1 MHVRLALSA
10 LSSCA
15 LLLLA
20 APLRADD
27 TPFPPPSDPPAAVV
41 VPTSTEPP
49 PPGFGAKSRLN
60 DEDLAKKKEDGYVT
74 GLPLANYDPNTGVGL
89 GARAYY
95 YIDGKRSNPLFAYT
109 PYEHRMFAQAFFT
122 TGGLQFHW
130 LDYDAPALFGS
141 PWRVRSQM
149 IYERNTNRNYYGVDE
164 RASELHF
171 SGDPRTFTKFDDY
184 DKAQQRLRADGSTN
198 GLYDKMMFERP
209 IWLLSIER
217 SLLGGILRPLFGLGF
232 SHGGVTDYTGK
243 TSEAVDATGGKLNA
257 PNATTRLR
265 EDCDAHRIKGC
276 AGGWDN
282 TLRLGLAFDT
292 RDFEPDPNS
301 GLFVD
306 LAADF
311 GTQYLASNF
320 DYARVMLAARGY
332 VSPIPKTADLVLAA
346 RGIYEVQSQG
356 VPFFSMD
363 TFPFTEDPRTGM
375 GGVRTLRGYKQ
386 DRFVGHVMAL
396 TNYEVRWTF
405 ANTRILGQ
413 RFAFIGVPFLDMGRT
428 FDSVRNTNID
438 KWKRAE
444 GLGLRVAWNLAT
456 IIMVDYGISEED
468 SGLYVNF
475 THIF

>member
-10 LSSCA
+10 LLACA
-15 LLLLA
+15 LLSLA
-20 APLRADD
+20 LNARADD
-27 TPFPPPSDPPAAVV
+27 TPFPPPSDPPADVV
-41 VPTSTEPP
+41 TPTTPPPP
-49 PPGFGAKSRLN
+49 PPGFDGKKRLP
-60 DEDLAKKKEDGYVT
+60 DLDLAKKREDDYFT

-95 YIDGKRSNPLFAYT
+95 YIDGKREDPLFAYT
-109 PYEHRMFAQAFFT
+109 PYQHRMFAQAFFT

-149 IYERNTNRNYYGVDE
+149 IYERNTNRNYFGVDE
-164 RASELHF
+164 RAQELRF
-171 SGDPRTFTKFDDY
+171 SGDTRTFSRFDDY
-184 DKAQQRLRADGSTN
+184 EKAQQRLRADGTTN

-209 IWLLSIER
+209 LWLLSVER

-243 TSEAVDATGGKLNA
+243 TSDALDASGSKVSA

-282 TLRLGLAFDT
+282 TLRLGLALDT

-301 GLFVD
+301 GFFAD

-311 GTQYLASNF
+311 GTQYLASDF

-332 VSPIPKTADLVLAA
+332 VSPIPRHADLVLAA

-375 GGVRTLRGYKQ
+375 GGVRTIRGYKQ

-396 TNYEVRWTF
+396 TNYEIRWTF
-405 ANTRILGQ
+405 ANTRLLGQ
-413 RFAFIGVPFLDMGRT
+413 RFAFIAVPFLDMGRA
-428 FDSVRNTNID
+428 FDSVRATSVMH
-438 KWKRAE
+438 WKRAE
-444 GLGLRVAWNLAT
+444 GAGLRIAWNQAT
-456 IIMVDYGISEED
+456 IIMVDYGVSEED